1 MSGWHVSID
10 RGGTFLDVVA
20 RRGAVERS
28 GKLLADPGREL
39 EGVREFLGGDVQSL
53 RLGTT
58 VATNALLTRSG
69 ARVGLLLTRGFED
82 LPFIGH
88 QARPD
93 IFALR
98 PEREL
103 PIAVAVESV
112 PGRLGVDGDELEP
125 LDREATSRAAARLRQ
140 AGAQIVAVVGLHAVS
155 HVRHELTLSA
165 WLEDEE
171 IPHVLSHRVLPRLGY
186 VDRIEATSV
195 DAHLTPILAEF
206 VARVS
211 AALASPS
218 SLYMTSAGG
227 LVTGDVFR
235 GRDALLSG
243 PAGGVAGC
251 ARVAR
256 ELGLDAVLGFDM
268 GGTSTD
274 VCRWA
279 GSLERREITEIAGRS
294 VPLPGLDIV
303 SVAAGGGSVLRV
315 CDGRALVGPESAGA
329 TPGPASYGC
338 GGPATVSDANLVL
351 GRLQPRWTPSVFGP
365 DGGRPL
371 DLEAARDALARA
383 GADPDPRGA
392 AWGFLRVANEAM
404 AEAISVL
411 SAQRGHDPREHALV
425 AFGGAGPQHGCA
437 VAALLGIDEVIV
449 HPRAGVLSAWGIAG
463 APRLTRLTRPVQRP
477 WSAGLPAD
485 RAEAIDD
492 LRAAAERELGEPGAI
507 RVTWSFRYDGAEAV
521 LEATDRAAFERAH
534 ERLFGFARPDAVVR
548 VEALHLEARRETP
561 VERLPA
567 PPDDPAPPQVEEDV
581 LLVVGEGASWREVS
595 APVVRVDR
603 LGAGQALAG
612 PALVVGGG
620 TTVVVEPGWTLRVG
634 EGGALRLRRDR
645 STARRP
651 VTEAPAAPDPV
662 GLALYGRRLMG
673 IATAMGETLRR
684 VAWSTNIRERL
695 DFSCAVFDA
704 EGRLLANA
712 PHIPVHLGAMGETV
726 RALRASLPPEQ
737 LRPGRAWAINDP
749 RRGGSHLPDIT
760 VITPVFTSGESRPF
774 GWVASRGHHAD
785 VGGTTPG
792 SMPPFSVSLEE
803 EGVLLRG
810 LLLLDDGRFREAEVR
825 AALAEGAHPARRPD
839 TVVADLEAQLAAN
852 QLGAER
858 LKELRGRVGP
868 EVLATWMGFVLDH
881 GDTIL
886 KRWVAETLQGPVS
899 FRDAMDDGTEVVV
912 RLAPEEGGLLVDLT
926 GTGPAGPHNLN
937 VPPAVVR
944 AATLYVL
951 RCCLERDVPLN
962 EGVLRSVRF
971 VLPAGSLVDPP
982 PGSAVVGGNVE
993 TSQRLVDVLLGALG
1007 VAAASQGTMN
1017 NLCFG
1022 DAGAGYYETIC
1033 GGAGATPA
1041 GPGAHC
1047 IHTHMTNTRITD
1059 PEVLETRA
1067 PVRVERFGRR
1077 RGSGGAGRHPGGDG
1091 VVRELRFLRAQTVSL
1106 LAQRRTRAPFGLGG
1120 GGDGAP
1126 GSAALVRGGAETPLE
1141 PCFVED
1147 LRPGDLL
1154 RILTPGGGGWGAVSE
1169 DAEDV

>member
-1 MSGWHVSID
+1 MSGWHVSVD

-20 RRGAVERS
+20 RRGDVERA

-39 EGVREFLGGDVQSL
+39 DGVREFLGGEVESL

-69 ARVGLLLTRGFED
+69 VRVGLLLTRGLED

-98 PEREL
+98 PQRE
-103 PIAVAVESV
+103 PPVAVAVESV
-112 PGRLGVDGDELEP
+112 PGRLAADGEEVEP
-125 LDREATSRAAARLRQ
+125 LDREATAQALARLLD
-140 AGAQIVAVVGLHAVS
+140 AGVDVVAVVGLHGVS
-155 HVRHELTLSA
+155 YPRHELTLSS
-165 WLEDEE
+165 WLAEAGVS
-171 IPHVLSHRVLPRLGY
+171 HVLSHQVLPRLGY

-195 DAHLTPILAEF
+195 DAHLTPVLLDF
-206 VARVS
+206 VSRVNE
-211 AALASPS
+211 ALASPS

-227 LVTGDVFR
+227 LVSGDTFR

-279 GSLERREITEIAGRS
+279 GTLERRETTEIAGRS

-303 SVAAGGGSVLRV
+303 SVAAGGGSVLTVR
-315 CDGRALVGPESAGA
+315 DGRALVGPESAGA

-338 GGPATVSDANLVL
+338 GGPATVSDANVVL
-351 GRLQPRWTPSVFGP
+351 GRLQPRWTPAVFGP
-365 DGGRPL
+365 DGDRPL
-371 DLEAARDALARA
+371 DASAARAALA
-383 GADPDPRGA
+383 ADHVDPREA

-404 AEAISVL
+404 AEAIGAL

-463 APRLTRLTRPVQRP
+463 AARLTRLTRAVQRP
-477 WSAGLPAD
+477 WTDRLPD
-485 RAEAIDD
+485 QQAEAIRD
-492 LRAAAERELGEPGAI
+492 LSAAAEGEIGEPCTTS
-507 RVTWSFRYDGAEAV
+507 VSWSFRYKGAEAV
-521 LEATDRAAFERAH
+521 LEAADRASFELAH
-534 ERLFGFARPDAVVR
+534 ERLFGFARPAASVR
-548 VEALHLEARRETP
+548 VEALHVEARRETP
-561 VERLPA
+561 VDRLPK
-567 PPDDPAPPQVEEDV
+567 PPADPTPPPVEEKVD
-581 LLVVGEGASWREVS
+581 LVVGDGPLWKEVR
-595 APVVRVDR
+595 APVVRVDS
-603 LGAGQALAG
+603 LGPGQSLLG
-612 PALVVGGG
+612 PALVVGSD

-645 STARRP
+645 FEVPRPTST
-651 VTEAPAAPDPV
+651 VPASPDPV

-684 VAWSTNIRERL
+684 VAWSINIRERL

-726 RALRASLPPEQ
+726 RALRDSLPSGQ
-737 LRPGRAWAINDP
+737 LRPGRAWAVNDP

-760 VITPVFTSGESRPF
+760 VITPVFAPGEPSPF

-792 SMPPFSVSLEE
+792 SMPPFSVTLEE
-803 EGVLLRG
+803 EGVLLRE
-810 LLLLDDGRFREAEVR
+810 LLLLDDGRFLEAEVR
-825 AALAEGAHPARRPD
+825 AVLASGAHPARRPD
-839 TVVADLEAQLAAN
+839 TVVADLQAQLAAN

-858 LKELRGRVGP
+858 LNELRRRVGSD
-868 EVLATWMGFVLDH
+868 VLRTWMGFVLDH
-881 GDTIL
+881 GDAIL
-886 KRWVAETLQGPVS
+886 KRWVADTLHGPVS
-899 FRDAMDDGTEVVV
+899 FQDAMDDGTEVIV
-912 RLAPEEGGLLVDLT
+912 RLAPEGDGLLVDLT
-926 GTGPAGPHNLN
+926 GTGPAGAHNLN

-971 VLPAGSLVDPP
+971 VLPTGSLVDPP
-982 PGSAVVGGNVE
+982 PGAAVVGGNVE

-1022 DAGAGYYETIC
+1022 DEGAGYYETIC
-1033 GGAGATPA
+1033 GGAGATPT
-1041 GPGAHC
+1041 GPGTAC

-1077 RGSGGAGRHPGGDG
+1077 LGSGGAGRHPGGDG
-1091 VVRELRFLRAQTVSL
+1091 VVRELRFLRDQTASL
-1106 LAQRRTRAPFGLGG
+1106 LAQRRTRAPFGLAGG
-1120 GGDGAP
+1120 GEGAP
-1126 GSAALVRGGAETPLE
+1126 GSATLVRDGDELPLE
-1141 PCFVED
+1141 PCFVRD
-1147 LRPGDLL
+1147 LRAGDLL
-1154 RILTPGGGGWGAVSE
+1154 RIHTPGGGGWGPAEE
-1169 DAEDV
+1169 DAEDL